1 MARLKITSEMAEAAV
16 VGGCVL
22 GGGGGG
28 SRAEGLR
35 AAKLAVETAPLE
47 LIDIED
53 LPSGATLINASAV
66 GAPSAKTALATPQD
80 FSDAVKQLC
89 HFTGQEAAGIF
100 TNEMGGL
107 ATVNGWMQSA
117 LLGIPVVD
125 APSNGRAHPTGVMGA
140 LGLHAV
146 PGYESVQA
154 AIGGDPACRR
164 RIELV
169 VRGTIDQTSAQVR
182 HAATLAGGLVAVAR
196 NPVSVD
202 YARKHGAN
210 GAVKQAIRLGQA
222 MLACREQGGEAVIQ
236 VVCGELKAQ
245 VLHRGPVEQMELICQ
260 GGFDVGTVTW
270 PGFELTFWNE
280 YMTAEADGRRLG
292 TFPDL
297 IMTLD
302 AQTGWPVTSA
312 EVQEGMDI
320 VVICAP
326 KSSLL
331 LGAGM
336 RDPELFKQCEEA
348 VGKSIIS
355 YSF

>member
-1 MARLKITSEMAEAAV
+1 MARITITDDMVEAAV

-28 SRAEGLR
+28 SREEGLK
-35 AAKLAVETAPLE
+35 AARLAVQTAPLE
-47 LIDIED
+47 LIDAED
-53 LPSGATLINASAV
+53 LPGDSVLVNVSAV

-80 FSDAVKQLC
+80 FGDAVKQLC
-89 HFTGQEAAGIF
+89 RFTGQEAAGII

-140 LGLHAV
+140 MGLHSV
-146 PGYESVQA
+146 SGYESVQS
-154 AIGGDPACRR
+154 AIGGDSAFRR

-169 VRGTIDQTSAQVR
+169 VRGTIDQASAQVR

-196 NPVSVD
+196 NPVTAD
-202 YARKHGAN
+202 YAREHGAN
-210 GAVKQAIRLGQA
+210 GAVKQAIQLGQA
-222 MLACREQGGEAVIQ
+222 MLTCRERGGEAVIQ
-236 VVCGELKAQ
+236 AVCRELNAQ
-245 VLHRGPVEQMELICQ
+245 VLHRGPIQRVDLVCQ
-260 GGFDVGTVTW
+260 GGFDIGTVTW

-280 YMTAEADGRRLG
+280 YMTAEVGERRMG

-312 EVQEGMDI
+312 EVREGMDI

-326 KSSLL
+326 KSSLR

-336 RDPELFKQCEEA
+336 RDPALFRQCEEA
-348 VGKSIIS
+348 VGKTIIS
-355 YSF
+355 HVF

>member
-1 MARLKITSEMAEAAV
+1 MARITITNDMVEAAV

-28 SRAEGLR
+28 SREEGMR
-35 AAKLAVETAPLE
+35 AARLAVQTAPLE

-53 LPSGATLINASAV
+53 LPGESILINVSAV

-80 FSDAVKQLC
+80 FGDAVKQLC
-89 HFTGQEAAGIF
+89 RFTGQEAAGVI

-164 RIELV
+164 RVELV
-169 VRGTIDQTSAQVR
+169 IRGTIDQASAQVR

-196 NPVSVD
+196 NPVTAD
-202 YARKHGAN
+202 YAREHGAN
-210 GAVKQAIRLGQA
+210 GAVKQAIQLGQA
-222 MLACREQGGEAVIQ
+222 MLACREQGGDAVIQ
-236 VVCGELKAQ
+236 AVCRELKAE
-245 VLHRGPVEQMELICQ
+245 VLHRGPIQHVNLVCK

-280 YMTAEADGRRLG
+280 YMTAEADGHRLG

-312 EVQEGMDI
+312 EVREGMDT

-326 KSSLL
+326 KSSIR

-336 RDPELFKQCEEA
+336 KDPALFQQCEEA
-348 VGKSIIS
+348 VGKEIIS
-355 YSF
+355 YIF